1 MGNEPKKSVLNP
13 FQQSHDVKNLY
24 VMDGAGFTSTACQNP
39 TLTIMALCVR
49 SCDYLL
55 SEMKKGNV

>member
-1 MGNEPKKSVLNP
+1 M
-13 FQQSHDVKNLY
+13 KNLF
-24 VMDGAGFTSTACQNP
+24 VMDGAGFTATACQNP

-49 SCDYLL
+49 SCDYLM